1 MHRTDPPRTVE
12 LGTPDGRWIAV
23 CDARELELEPDTGT
37 AVLLPGGDQAAVFR
51 TASGELLA
59 VGNRDPF
66 ADAWVIA
73 DGITGSVDGAP
84 TVSSPLHKRLFDL
97 RTGTCL
103 DDPSRALPVWP
114 VRLHPVD

>member
-1 MHRTDPPRTVE
+1 MHRTEPARAVE

-23 CDARELELEPDTGT
+23 CDTRELEPDSGT
-37 AVLLPGGDQAAVFR
+37 AVLLPGGGQAAVFR
-51 TASGELLA
+51 TADGEVLA

-66 ADAWVIA
+66 ADAWAIA

-97 RTGTCL
+97 RTGVCL

-114 VRLHPVD
+114 VRLRPAD